1 MSIKRPE
8 ADDPQAD
15 LAIFGGPGE
24 SPEKD
29 LMVAMV
35 TQAKLDLFHPNKR
48 RSEMA
53 LTWLLETGV
62 KDLNGRPWLLSFQT
76 ICEQLDL
83 DPDIVRQGI
92 LGRKGHKPDVPTQ
105 QNHK

>member
-1 MSIKRPE
+1 MAHSHKHTLPKGP
-8 ADDPQAD
+8 DDPQANQ
-15 LAIFGGPGE
+15 AIFGGPGE

-53 LTWLLETGV
+53 LAWFLETNV
-62 KDLNGRPWLLSFQT
+62 KDLNGRPWLLSFRT
-76 ICEQLDL
+76 ICEDQLDL
-83 DPDIVRQGI
+83 DADVILRGI
-92 LGRKGHKPDVPTQ
+92 LAHGGSP
-105 QNHK
+105 

>member
-1 MSIKRPE
+1 MSPKTPLSDNPE
-8 ADDPQAD
+8 AD

-29 LMVAMV
+29 LMVAIV

-53 LTWLLETGV
+53 LVWFLETGV
-62 KDLNGRPWLLSFQT
+62 KDLNGRPWLFSFRT
-76 ICEQLDL
+76 ICEEQLDL
-83 DPDIVRQGI
+83 DADVILRGI
-92 LGRKGHKPDVPTQ
+92 LNRGESP
-105 QNHK
+105 

>member
-15 LAIFGGPGE
+15 LAIFGSPSE

-29 LMVAMV
+29 LMVAIV

-53 LTWLLETGV
+53 LAWFLETNV
-62 KDLNGRPWLLSFQT
+62 KLGDRPWLFSFQN

-83 DPDIVRQGI
+83 DPEIIRWGI
-92 LGRKGHKPDVPTQ
+92 LSHKEHKPDVLTRCK
-105 QNHK
+105 HT

>member
-8 ADDPQAD
+8 AGDPQAN

-29 LMVAMV
+29 LMVAIV

-53 LTWLLETGV
+53 LVWFLETNV
-62 KDLNGRPWLLSFQT
+62 KLGDRPWLFSFQN

-83 DPDIVRQGI
+83 DPDIVRRGI
-92 LGRKGHKPDVPTQ
+92 LRARRVPDP
-105 QNHK
+105 NIPD